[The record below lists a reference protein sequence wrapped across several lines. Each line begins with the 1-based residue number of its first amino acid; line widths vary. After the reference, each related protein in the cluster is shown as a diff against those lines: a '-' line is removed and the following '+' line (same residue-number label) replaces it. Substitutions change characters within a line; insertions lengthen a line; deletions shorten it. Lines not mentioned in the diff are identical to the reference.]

1 MKAQAVYEY
10 TDPDGY
16 VIARKLRIPDVV
28 SGGKTFVWEHPTGVS
43 PDGNLLWSR
52 GIGPGKPGLYRA
64 TAVAEEANDF
74 GVVWVCEGEKDADA
88 MAAAGYVATSVPNGA
103 GNGSGKWS
111 DAWASVLAGARH
123 VIVVADDDVEGR
135 AHAARVALALLRLL
149 PHSVGLV
156 LPAPGCK
163 DAAEHL
169 AAGNGRADWRRQSQ
183 ADAEAWAGA
192 RPEPASAESATGSA
206 SEGSVDVDR
215 LLGQAWAR
223 VSSHG
228 RNDSGFWL
236 ALQLRDAGLTEREA
250 RKIVTEKYAPAANAL
265 GTKKGDPYTAREAK
279 ESVRQAFK
287 RDARDPNPAVVHGFR
302 TTDAGNAQRF
312 AAQHGEDV
320 RFNSEWNH
328 WLVWDGSRWGK
339 DRTLGVQQRAKE
351 TAESIYS
358 EAAAAADQDSRAR
371 LAKWA
376 VTSEKRS
383 SIESMIVLARSE
395 VAVTADQLDADPWL
409 LNCANGAL
417 DLKTGELLPQTKELM
432 VTKVSPV
439 AYNPDAKAARWE
451 PFLRIVLPD
460 PEMREFVQKAV
471 GYSLTGDTREQ
482 ALFITYGSGQN
493 GKSTF
498 LEAVRNVVGEYAQ
511 NAPTE
516 MLLNKKTGGGIPN
529 DVARLRGARYV
540 TAIETAKGR
549 RMEETLVKQL
559 TGGDTVTARFM
570 RAEFFEFTPVA
581 KIWMAT
587 NHKPIITGTDEG
599 IWRRIRL
606 IPFIV
611 KIPPEDLDPTLPA
624 ALQAEAPGI
633 LAWAVRGA
641 LAWQREGLDPPT
653 AVVEATGKYR
663 EDMDVL
669 GNFLREN
676 CRVAEDAVGV
686 RASLFAAYENW
697 CHENNLRAPSAQGFN
712 EMLRDRGFEERRK
725 RLKGSKNAQY
735 VFIGVELA

>member
-28 SGGKTFVWEHPTGVS
+28 SGGKTFVWEHPRGVS
-43 PDGNLLWSR
+43 PEGGLVWAR
-52 GIGPGKPGLYRA
+52 GVGPGKPGLYRA

-111 DAWASVLAGARH
+111 DAWASVLVGARQ

-135 AHAARVALALLRLL
+135 AHAARVTLALLRLL
-149 PHSVGLV
+149 RHSVGLV

-169 AAGNGRADWRRQSQ
+169 AAGKGRADWRRQTQ

-192 RPEPASAESATGSA
+192 TPEPASATPSTGSA
-206 SEGSVDVDR
+206 PEGSVDVGR
-215 LLGQAWAR
+215 LLAQAWAR
-223 VSSHG
+223 VSGHG

-265 GTKKGDPYTAREAK
+265 GTKKGAPYSAREAK
-279 ESVRQAFK
+279 ESVRQAYK
-287 RDARDPNPAVVHGFR
+287 RDAREPNPAVVHGFR
-302 TTDAGNAQRF
+302 TTDAGNAERF

-320 RFNSEWNH
+320 RFNPDWNQ
-328 WLVWDGSRWGK
+328 WLVWDGSRWAK
-339 DRTLGVQQRAKE
+339 DRTLDVLQRAKE

-383 SIESMIVLARSE
+383 SIESMISLARSE

-409 LNCANGAL
+409 FNCANGAL
-417 DLKTGELLPQTKELM
+417 DLTTGELLPQTKELM

-439 AYNPDAKAARWE
+439 AYDPDATAPRWE
-451 PFLRIVLPD
+451 AFLRVVLPD
-460 PEMREFVQKAV
+460 PELREFVQRAV

-482 ALFITYGSGQN
+482 VLFITYGSGQN

-606 IPFIV
+606 IGFSV
-611 KIPPEDLDPTLPA
+611 KIPPEDLDPTLPT

-641 LAWQREGLDPPT
+641 LAWQREGLAPPT

-669 GNFLREN
+669 GNFLREH

-686 RASLFAAYENW
+686 RASLFAIYENW
-697 CHENNLRAPSAQGFN
+697 CHENNLRAPSAQGFY
-712 EMLRDRGFEERRK
+712 EALRDRGFEETRK
-725 RLKGSKNAQY
+725 RPKGSKTPVR
-735 VFIGVELA
+735 VFLGVEPA